1 MQTTTTVSVIR
12 ATTAEQSSWGDYL
25 YYRASRWLII
35 LLLFAVSVI
44 MVGPIVWTVST
55 SLRTPAQSFS
65 LPPKWLPTDM
75 AIENYTQVFERLP
88 FWRQIFNS
96 FFVTTCTVLGQLITA
111 ALAGYAFARL
121 DFPGKT
127 VLFWLI
133 MATLM
138 IPLQATIIP
147 VFVLISRLGLS
158 DTLASLILPALFT
171 AFGTFLLRQYFM
183 QIPKEFEEVALI
195 DGASQWYIFSRVFLP
210 LVAPG
215 LAVLA
220 VLAFNGTWNEFY
232 RPLVFLITD
241 TNFTIPLG
249 INLLKGYMMTGSIS
263 VVLAGVVLSMIPVIL
278 VYLFGQRY
286 LIEGIMMGG
295 LKG

>member
-1 MQTTTTVSVIR
+1 MQI
-12 ATTAEQSSWGDYL
+12 SSL
-25 YYRASRWLII
+25 ESRNRPAGHRPAGTILLRYGQYWL
-35 LLLFAVSVI
+35 LLLFLFALSVI
-44 MVGPIVWTVST
+44 MVGPIVWTIST
-55 SLRTPAQSFS
+55 SLRTPAASFS

-75 AIENYTQVFERLP
+75 ALENYAEVFARIP

-96 FFVTTCTVLGQLITA
+96 FFVTISTVIGQLITA

-121 DFPGKT
+121 EFPGRT
-127 VLFWLI
+127 VLFWLV

-138 IPLQATIIP
+138 MPLQATIIP
-147 VFVLISRLGLS
+147 VFVLISRLGMS
-158 DTLASLILPALFT
+158 DTLAALIIPALFT

-183 QIPKEFEEVALI
+183 QAPKEFEEVALI
-195 DGASQWYIFSRVFLP
+195 DGANQWYIFSRVYLP
-210 LVAPG
+210 LAAPG

-241 TNFTIPLG
+241 ANFTIPLG
-249 INLLKGYMMTGSIS
+249 LNTLKGYMMTGSIS
-263 VVLAGVVLSMIPVIL
+263 VVLAGVSLSLVPVIL

-286 LIEGIMMGG
+286 LIEGIMVGG

>member
-1 MQTTTTVSVIR
+1 MQSTVTGSPR
-12 ATTAEQSSWGDYL
+12 YRSGKNQNLGDIL
-25 YYRASRWLII
+25 RYRLPRWLTI

-44 MVGPIVWTVST
+44 MVGPIVWTIST

-65 LPPKWLPTDM
+65 LPPKWLPTDL
-75 AIENYTQVFERLP
+75 ALENYSQVFERIP

-96 FFVTTCTVLGQLITA
+96 LFVTTCTVLGQLLTA

-121 DFPGKT
+121 EFPGKT

-147 VFVLISRLGLS
+147 VFVLISKLKLT

-215 LAVLA
+215 MAVLA

-263 VVLAGVVLSMIPVIL
+263 VVLAGVVLSMIPVIM

>member
-1 MQTTTTVSVIR
+1 MQT
-12 ATTAEQSSWGDYL
+12 SSLESRERPAG
-25 YYRASRWLII
+25 YRPAGVMLLRYGRHWL
-35 LLLFAVSVI
+35 LLLFLFALSVI
-44 MVGPIVWTVST
+44 MVGPIVWTIST
-55 SLRTPAQSFS
+55 SLRTPAASFS

-75 AIENYTQVFERLP
+75 ALENYAEVFARIP

-96 FFVTTCTVLGQLITA
+96 FFVTLSTVIGQLITA
-111 ALAGYAFARL
+111 SLAGYAFARL
-121 DFPGKT
+121 EFPGRT

-147 VFVLISRLGLS
+147 VFVLISRLGMS
-158 DTLASLILPALFT
+158 DTLAALIVPALFT

-183 QIPKEFEEVALI
+183 QAPKEFEEVALI
-195 DGASQWYIFSRVFLP
+195 DGANQWYIFSRVYLP
-210 LVAPG
+210 LAAPG

-241 TNFTIPLG
+241 ANFTIPLG
-249 INLLKGYMMTGSIS
+249 LNTLKGYMMTGSIS
-263 VVLAGVVLSMIPVIL
+263 VVLAGVSLSLIPVIL

-286 LIEGIMMGG
+286 LIEGIMVGG

>member
-1 MQTTTTVSVIR
+1 MATTTVTDAGPA
-12 ATTAEQSSWGDYL
+12 ATSRRSSGAYVRYHFGNWVLIAFLFLLSIIMIAPVAWTA
-25 YYRASRWLII
+25 
-35 LLLFAVSVI
+35 
-44 MVGPIVWTVST
+44 ST

-65 LPPKWLPTDM
+65 LPPKWLPTDW
-75 AIENYTQVFERLP
+75 AIDNYQQVFDRIP
-88 FWRQIFNS
+88 FFQQVLNS
-96 FFVTTCTVLGQLITA
+96 FIVTGLTVLGQLVTA
-111 ALAGYAFARL
+111 SMAGYAFARL
-121 DFPGKT
+121 EFPGRT

-147 VFVLISRLGLS
+147 VFILISRMGLS
-158 DTLASLILPALFT
+158 DTLWSLILPAIPT

-183 QIPKEFEEVALI
+183 QIPKEFEEAALV
-195 DGASQWYIFSRVFLP
+195 DGANQFYIFLRVCLP

-232 RPLVFLITD
+232 RPLVFLNTE
-241 TNFTIPLG
+241 TTFTIPLG
-249 INLLKGYMMTGSIS
+249 LNNLKGYMMTGSIS
-263 VVLAGVVLSMIPVIL
+263 VVLAGVVLSLIPVVI

-286 LIEGIMMGG
+286 LMEGIMLGG